1 MHETECTVK
10 SHCYMDEEIDW
21 LQTVKQSQDREKKKC
36 ILKLS
41 AVIQRKMC
49 SFVIG
54 VANHALKLIRQ

>member
-1 MHETECTVK
+1 
-10 SHCYMDEEIDW
+10 MDEEIDW